1 VIAVYL
7 EPITTVCFLPSA
19 AFDGRSTVT
28 LRETPGAVRS
38 RRYVLASDY
47 ATLDP
52 GAVAERTKATALKVV
67 DP

>member
-1 VIAVYL
+1 MRA
-7 EPITTVCFLPSA
+7 
-19 AFDGRSTVT
+19 
-28 LRETPGAVRS
+28 TPGAVRNK
-38 RRYVLASDY
+38 RYVLASDY